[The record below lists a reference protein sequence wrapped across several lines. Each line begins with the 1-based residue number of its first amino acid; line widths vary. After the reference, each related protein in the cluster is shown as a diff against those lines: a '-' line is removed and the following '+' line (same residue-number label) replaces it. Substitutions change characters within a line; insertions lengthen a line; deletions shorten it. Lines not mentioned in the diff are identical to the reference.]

1 VSGPAAA
8 GSVVAAFG
16 RECLV
21 RADDGRLLQAS
32 ARNRRI
38 QPVCGDRAVLGA
50 VAGGRAV
57 IEALEP
63 RHSVFLRSSQHR
75 TKVLAANVTQLVVLV
90 ACEPSFSDELVCR
103 FLVAAEHA
111 RLPALLVLNKVDL
124 ADLRERAL
132 GMLAPFRGLGYPL
145 IELVAKRDARPLLP
159 LLARHRSLLAGQSG
173 MGKSTL
179 IRTLV
184 PDAQVRIGEISRFLD
199 SGRQSTTA
207 ARLYRVGE
215 ESEIVDTPGVSEF
228 GLAGLEARDI
238 AAGFREF
245 AAHAARCR
253 FQDCR
258 HLAEPGCGVQQ
269 AADSGAIHPRRLRL
283 YRRIVEQELAAR
295 IER

>member
-1 VSGPAAA
+1 MSGPAAA
-8 GSVVAAFG
+8 GTVVAAFG

-21 RADDGRLLQAS
+21 RTEDGGLLQAS
-32 ARNRRI
+32 VRSRRI
-38 QPVCGDRAVLGA
+38 QPVCGDRAALSA
-50 VAGGRAV
+50 IASGRAV
-57 IEALEP
+57 IEALDP
-63 RHSVFLRSSQHR
+63 RRSVFLRSSQHR

-90 ACEPSFSDELVCR
+90 ATEPSFSDELVCR

-111 RLPALLVLNKVDL
+111 QLPALLVLNKVDL

-132 GMLAPFRGLGYPL
+132 AMLAPFRGLGYPL
-145 IELVAKRDARPLLP
+145 IELVGKRDAGSLLP
-159 LLARHRSLLAGQSG
+159 YLAGHRSLLAGQSG

-179 IRTLV
+179 IRTMV
-184 PDAQVRIGEISRFLD
+184 PDAAVRIGEISRFLD

-207 ARLYRVGE
+207 ARLYRVGQA
-215 ESEIVDTPGVSEF
+215 SEIVDTPGVSEF

-253 FQDCR
+253 FRDCR

-269 AADSGAIHPRRLRL
+269 AADTGIVHPRRLQL